1 MVVVWVGEA
10 VVEFITELI
19 EFAPEVEKVLGT
31 DEAFL
36 VRAAMNDHSIKDF
49 KLVGVELL
57 QAFFYK
63 ALQFV
68 FSSFHSDV
76 LSGDRDRSILSFL
89 YHSINLAIIYIKNI
103 IVSGARL

>member
-1 MVVVWVGEA
+1 
-10 VVEFITELI
+10 
-19 EFAPEVEKVLGT
+19 
-31 DEAFL
+31 
-36 VRAAMNDHSIKDF
+36 MNDHSIKDF
-49 KLVGVELL
+49 KLVGIELL

-63 ALQFV
+63 VLQFV

-103 IVSGARL
+103 KVSGQGYKKVLGRGFEKKYRGKK